1 MVLLGPNKK
10 KLHAARK
17 AIETYLNDIRLTL
30 KGNWQVSKVDDRAID
45 FLGLRFFRD
54 KTILR
59 KRNSL
64 RIKRRIKKISKKGKL
79 TCRDAC
85 AVVSY
90 WGWIKRSNSFNFY
103 HRHVKPV
110 VSIGEAKRAV
120 SNFVRKSSRR
130 RAGNV

>member
-103 HRHVKPV
+103 HRYIKPV
-110 VSIGEAKRAV
+110 VSVGEAKRAV
-120 SNFVRKSSRR
+120 SEFCTGK
-130 RAGNV
+130 